1 MYFEEGV
8 IIINNKNILENTT
21 TDNNRFKTKPT
32 KRIRELKNK
41 LYEKNYPV
49 NNNQLSWLA

>member
-21 TDNNRFKTKPT
+21 TDNNRSKTQPT

-41 LYEKNYPV
+41 LYEINHSV
-49 NNNQLSWLA
+49 NNN

>member
-1 MYFEEGV
+1 MYFEESV
-8 IIINNKNILENTT
+8 ITINNKNILENTT
-21 TDNNRFKTKPT
+21 TNNNRFKTQHT

-49 NNNQLSWLA
+49 NNN

>member
-8 IIINNKNILENTT
+8 IIINNKNIRENTT
-21 TDNNRFKTKPT
+21 TDNNRFKTKLT

-41 LYEKNYPV
+41 LYKKNYPV

>member
-21 TDNNRFKTKPT
+21 TNNNLLKTQPT
-32 KRIRELKNK
+32 KRIKELKNK
-41 LYEKNYPV
+41 IYEINHPV
-49 NNNQLSWLA
+49 NNNQQSCFA

>member
-8 IIINNKNILENTT
+8 IIINNKNILENTAS
-21 TDNNRFKTKPT
+21 DNNRFKTKHT

-41 LYEKNYPV
+41 LYEINHPV
-49 NNNQLSWLA
+49 NNN

>member
-8 IIINNKNILENTT
+8 IIINNKNILENTI
-21 TDNNRFKTKPT
+21 TDNNRLKTKLT

-41 LYEKNYPV
+41 LYKKNYPV

>member
-8 IIINNKNILENTT
+8 ISINDKNILKNTT
-21 TDNNRFKTKPT
+21 TDNNRFKTKLT

-41 LYEKNYPV
+41 LCKKNYPV
-49 NNNQLSWLA
+49 NNNQ